1 MLKHNPRNF
10 WRLITPRPKRKP
22 SACSITPEAFTQ
34 HCATIFDLEV
44 TAICPPQTTTTL
56 EDSPF
61 SPITIA
67 AALNHTYKANKSSG
81 NSPLPT

>member
-1 MLKHNPRNF
+1 MLKHNPRTF

-22 SACSITPEAFTQ
+22 SAYSITPVAFTQ
-34 HCATIFDLEV
+34 HCATIYDLEA
-44 TAICPPQTTTTL
+44 TAICLPQATTTL

-61 SPITIA
+61 SPTTIA
-67 AALNHTYKANKSSG
+67 AALNHAYKANKSSS